1 MLHEF
6 LTIHRSDLIQR
17 CRVKV
22 AQRGPPA
29 AGSEKLQFGIPVFL
43 DQLTAALRKLG
54 DQPGSGFNPGT
65 AVALPSKSEIACAAG
80 RHGQELMLLG
90 YTVDQVVH
98 DYGDLCQAIT
108 ELAFESGQAIQ
119 IQEFRTLNACLDD
132 AIADAVTEYAGK
144 RELQI
149 RDDSD
154 RQLNER
160 LGTLAHELRNHLGT
174 AILALAAMR
183 SGSVGLSGATGA
195 VLDRSLAGLRSL
207 IDRSLEDARLAAG
220 LNPRHQLFSLNDFI
234 SELLATS
241 SLAARARGCALSS
254 YAIDRRL
261 AILGDREL
269 LLSAVHNLLQNA
281 FKFTAAGTEVSLNA
295 HVHGERIHIDVQ
307 DHCGGLALGA
317 AEVMFIPF
325 TQVNKDISGAG
336 LGLSISRQIV
346 EANNGLL
353 TVRNMPGSGCVFTVD
368 LPGCEMD

>member
-1 MLHEF
+1 MLHDF
-6 LTIHRSDLIQR
+6 LTTHRTDLIQR
-17 CRVKV
+17 CRDKV
-22 AQRGPPA
+22 AQRGAPPA
-29 AGSEKLQFGIPVFL
+29 ESDKLQYGIPVFL
-43 DQLTAALRKLG
+43 DQLTTALRKLG
-54 DQPGSGFNPGT
+54 DQPGSGLNSQT
-65 AVALPSKSEIACAAG
+65 ALVSPKQSDIGSAAG

-108 ELAFESGQAIQ
+108 ELAFESGQTIE

-132 AIADAVTEYAGK
+132 AIADAVTEYASK

-160 LGTLAHELRNHLGT
+160 LGTLSHELRNHLAT

-183 SGSVGLSGATGA
+183 TGSVGLSGATGA

-207 IDRSLEDARLAAG
+207 IDRSLEDVRLAAG

-234 SELLATS
+234 SELLVTS

-254 YAIDRRL
+254 YAIDRHL

-281 FKFTAAGTEVSLNA
+281 FKFTAPGTEVSLNA
-295 HVHGERIHIDVQ
+295 HVYGERIHIDVQ
-307 DHCGGLALGA
+307 DQCGGLAHGA

-325 TQVNKDISGAG
+325 TQVNKDVSGAG

-353 TVRNMPGSGCVFTVD
+353 TVRDMPGSGCVFTVD
-368 LPGCEMD
+368 LPRYEIA